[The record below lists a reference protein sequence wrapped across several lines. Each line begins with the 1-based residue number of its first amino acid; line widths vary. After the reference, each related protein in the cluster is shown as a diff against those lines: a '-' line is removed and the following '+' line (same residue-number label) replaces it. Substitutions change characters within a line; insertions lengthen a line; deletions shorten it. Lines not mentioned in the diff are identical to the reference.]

1 MRVAGSLATKLAPP
15 FSLVL
20 HYFSAGVLFNLLGL
34 ILLFFFSEGFKEPF
48 FSIHYAAEIHLFL
61 LGFVIMVIFGALYQ
75 LIPVALEIPVYSFK
89 LGYIQFYM
97 YTVGITLFVV
107 SLLIRDFFSLLPLG
121 ALFLYIS
128 ILIFIFNFFVSL
140 GKLEKFDITSRFL
153 IGANIS
159 FFIGISLGIFLALN
173 FVYGFYSGDIFHI
186 IIAHIIFTLFGFVF
200 MVVMGVSMV
209 LLPMF
214 SLAHKFNNIYINI
227 SFYIMVV
234 SVFGGGILVLF
245 LKNSAVYYSVFLLI
259 FSAFIFYLIQ
269 VFEIYRKRPRRTK
282 DTGMDIMFFSHLF
295 LFGSVIFGV
304 LIPFSQKL
312 IFLFGITLIFG
323 FLNFLIYG
331 SLYKIV
337 PFLTW
342 FHRFSPLVG
351 KKEVPMLNDMLPKNI
366 PDIQILVSSSGFLIL
381 IASILLE
388 FKGLF
393 TVSVLIMS
401 LGSLLFAYVYIYV
414 LKFKLEE

>member
-20 HYFSAGVLFNLLGL
+20 HYFTAGVLFNLTG
-34 ILLFFFSEGFKEPF
+34 ILVLFLYSKGFKEPF
-48 FSIHYAAEIHLFL
+48 FSFHYAAEVHLFL
-61 LGFVIMVIFGALYQ
+61 LGFVMMIIFGALYQ

-89 LGYIQFYM
+89 LGYIQFYV
-97 YTVGITLFVV
+97 YVAGIILFVV

-128 ILIFIFNFFVSL
+128 ILIFIFNFFLSL
-140 GKLEKFDITSRFL
+140 RKLEKFDVTSKFL
-153 IGANIS
+153 IVANL
-159 FFIGISLGIFLALN
+159 SLFVGVSIGIFLSLN
-173 FVYGFYSGDIFHI
+173 FAYCFYSGDIFHI
-186 IIAHIIFTLFGFVF
+186 LVAHIIFTLFGFVF
-200 MVVMGVSMV
+200 MVIMGVSMV

-214 SLAHKFNNIYINI
+214 SLAHKFNDIYINI

-234 SVFGGGILVLF
+234 SVFGGGILALV
-245 LKNSAVYYSVFLLI
+245 LKNSTVYYSVFLLI

-269 VFEIYRKRPRRTK
+269 VIEIYRKRPRRTK
-282 DTGMDIMFFSHLF
+282 DTGMDIMFFSHIF
-295 LFGSVIFGV
+295 LFGSVFFGV
-304 LIPFSQKL
+304 LIPFSQKWV
-312 IFLFGITLIFG
+312 FLFGITLIFG
-323 FLNFLIYG
+323 FINFLIYG

-351 KKEVPMLNDMLPKNI
+351 KKKVPMLNEMLPKKI
-366 PDIQILVSSSGFLIL
+366 PDIQILVSASGFLL
-381 IASILLE
+381 LTASILLE
-388 FKGLF
+388 FEGLF
-393 TVSVLIMS
+393 NVSVLIMS
-401 LGSLLFAYVYIYV
+401 LGSLLFAYVYVYV

>member
-20 HYFSAGVLFNLLGL
+20 HYFTAGVLFNLTG
-34 ILLFFFSEGFKEPF
+34 ILVLFLFSKGFKEPF
-48 FSIHYAAEIHLFL
+48 FSFHYAAEVHLFL
-61 LGFVIMVIFGALYQ
+61 LGFVMMIIFGALYQ

-89 LGYIQFYM
+89 LGYIQFYV
-97 YTVGITLFVV
+97 YVAGIILFVV

-128 ILIFIFNFFVSL
+128 ILIFIFNFFLSL
-140 GKLEKFDITSRFL
+140 RKLEKFDVTSKFL
-153 IGANIS
+153 IVANL
-159 FFIGISLGIFLALN
+159 SLFAGVSIGIFLALN
-173 FVYGFYSGDIFHI
+173 FAYGFYSGDIFHI
-186 IIAHIIFTLFGFVF
+186 LVAHIIFTLFGFVF
-200 MVVMGVSMV
+200 MVIMGVSMV

-214 SLAHKFNNIYINI
+214 SLAHKFNDIYINI

-234 SVFGGGILVLF
+234 SVFGGGILALV

-282 DTGMDIMFFSHLF
+282 DTGMDIMFFSHIF
-295 LFGSVIFGV
+295 LFGSVIFGI
-304 LIPFSQKL
+304 LIPFSQKWV
-312 IFLFGITLIFG
+312 FLFGITLIFG
-323 FLNFLIYG
+323 FINFLIYG

-351 KKEVPMLNDMLPKNI
+351 KKKVPMLNEMLPKKI
-366 PDIQILVSSSGFLIL
+366 PDIQILVSASGFLL
-381 IASILLE
+381 LTASILLE
-388 FKGLF
+388 FEWLF
-393 TVSVLIMS
+393 NVSVLIMS

>member
-20 HYFSAGVLFNLLGL
+20 HYFTAGVLFNLIGIISLF
-34 ILLFFFSEGFKEPF
+34 LLSGEFNEPF
-48 FSIHYAAEIHLFL
+48 FSFQYVAEVHLFL
-61 LGFVIMVIFGALYQ
+61 LGFVMMIIFGALYQ

-89 LGYIQFYM
+89 LGYIQFYV
-97 YTVGITLFVV
+97 YIVGIILFVV
-107 SLLIRDFFSLLPLG
+107 SLLIRDFFPLLPLG
-121 ALFLYIS
+121 ALLLYIS
-128 ILIFIFNFFVSL
+128 ILIFIFNFFASL
-140 GKLEKFDITSRFL
+140 GKLEKFDITSKFL
-153 IGANIS
+153 IVANL
-159 FFIGISLGIFLALN
+159 SLFTGVSIGIFLALN
-173 FVYGFYSGDIFHI
+173 FVYGFYSGNIFHI
-186 IIAHIIFTLFGFVF
+186 LLSHIIFTLFGFVF
-200 MVVMGVSMV
+200 MVIMGVSMV

-214 SLAHKFNNIYINI
+214 SLAHKFNDIYINI

-234 SVFGGGILVLF
+234 SVFGGGILALVLE
-245 LKNSAVYYSVFLLI
+245 SPPVYYSVFLLI

-282 DTGMDIMFFSHLF
+282 DTGMDVMFFSHLF
-295 LFGSVIFGV
+295 LFGSVFFGV
-304 LIPFSQKL
+304 LIPFSQKW

-323 FLNFLIYG
+323 FVNFLIYG

-351 KKEVPMLNDMLPKNI
+351 KKKVPMLNEMLPKKI
-366 PDIQILVSSSGFLIL
+366 PDVQISVSVFGFLLL

-388 FKGLF
+388 FEELF
-393 TVSVLIMS
+393 TVSVLIMG
-401 LGSLLFAYVYIYV
+401 LGSLLFGYVYIYV

>member
-20 HYFSAGVLFNLLGL
+20 HYFTAGVLFNLTG
-34 ILLFFFSEGFKEPF
+34 ILVLFLFSKGFKEPF
-48 FSIHYAAEIHLFL
+48 FSFHYAAEVHLFL
-61 LGFVIMVIFGALYQ
+61 LGFVMMIIFGALYQ

-89 LGYIQFYM
+89 LGYIQFYV
-97 YTVGITLFVV
+97 YVAGIILFVV

-128 ILIFIFNFFVSL
+128 ILIFIFNFFLSL
-140 GKLEKFDITSRFL
+140 RKLEKFDVTSKFL
-153 IGANIS
+153 IVANL
-159 FFIGISLGIFLALN
+159 SLFAGVSIGIFLSLN
-173 FVYGFYSGDIFHI
+173 FAYGFYSGDIFHI
-186 IIAHIIFTLFGFVF
+186 LVAHIIFTLFGFVF
-200 MVVMGVSMV
+200 MVIMGVSMV

-214 SLAHKFNNIYINI
+214 SLAHKFNDIYINI

-234 SVFGGGILVLF
+234 SVFGGGVLALV

-282 DTGMDIMFFSHLF
+282 DTGMDIMFFSHIF
-295 LFGSVIFGV
+295 LFGSVIFGI
-304 LIPFSQKL
+304 LIPFSQKWV
-312 IFLFGITLIFG
+312 FLFGITLIFG
-323 FLNFLIYG
+323 FINFLIYG

-351 KKEVPMLNDMLPKNI
+351 KKKVPMLNEMLPKKI
-366 PDIQILVSSSGFLIL
+366 PDIQILVSASGFLL
-381 IASILLE
+381 LTASILLE
-388 FKGLF
+388 FEGLF
-393 TVSVLIMS
+393 NVSVLIMS

>member
-20 HYFSAGVLFNLLGL
+20 HYFTAGVLFNLTG
-34 ILLFFFSEGFKEPF
+34 IFVLFLFSKGFKEPF
-48 FSIHYAAEIHLFL
+48 FSFHYAAEVHLFL
-61 LGFVIMVIFGALYQ
+61 LGFVMMIIFGALYQ

-89 LGYIQFYM
+89 LGYIQFYV
-97 YTVGITLFVV
+97 YVAGIILFVV

-128 ILIFIFNFFVSL
+128 ILIFIFNFFLSL
-140 GKLEKFDITSRFL
+140 RKLEKFDVTSKFL
-153 IGANIS
+153 IVANL
-159 FFIGISLGIFLALN
+159 SLFAGVSIGIFLALN
-173 FVYGFYSGDIFHI
+173 FAYGFYSGDIFHI
-186 IIAHIIFTLFGFVF
+186 LVAHIIFTLFGFVF
-200 MVVMGVSMV
+200 MVIMGVSMV

-214 SLAHKFNNIYINI
+214 SLAHKFNDIYINI

-234 SVFGGGILVLF
+234 SVFGGGILALV

-282 DTGMDIMFFSHLF
+282 DTGMDIMFFSHIF
-295 LFGSVIFGV
+295 LFGSVIFGI
-304 LIPFSQKL
+304 LIPFSQKWV
-312 IFLFGITLIFG
+312 FLFGITLIFG
-323 FLNFLIYG
+323 FINFLIYG

-351 KKEVPMLNDMLPKNI
+351 KKKVPMLNEMLPKKI
-366 PDIQILVSSSGFLIL
+366 PDIQILVSASGFLL
-381 IASILLE
+381 LTASILLE
-388 FKGLF
+388 FEWLF
-393 TVSVLIMS
+393 NVSVLIMS